1 MKNGMLESFKNTHKD
16 AIKAAQA
23 KGCYQPGTVAM
34 FAMHQVLE
42 KLALRCDGVHLG
54 RVLGV
59 SEKNFSFD
67 RGKDGVPK
75 IVMLEHKARVR
86 DR

>member
-1 MKNGMLESFKNTHKD
+1 MKNGMLESFKNTHKE
-16 AIKAAQA
+16 AMKAAQT

-42 KLALRCDGVHLG
+42 KLAMPCDVVHLG

-59 SEKNFSFD
+59 SEKNFSFE
-67 RGKDGVPK
+67 RGRDGAVK